1 MLIVFRM
8 LLLFLSIFG
17 YFSFFR
23 LKTKIEVSFIPVV
36 VFSGIGT
43 IIFLSGLLNILKL
56 TSIVLFV

>member
-36 VFSGIGT
+36 VFQ
-43 IIFLSGLLNILKL
+43 
-56 TSIVLFV
+56 VLGQSSFFQVF